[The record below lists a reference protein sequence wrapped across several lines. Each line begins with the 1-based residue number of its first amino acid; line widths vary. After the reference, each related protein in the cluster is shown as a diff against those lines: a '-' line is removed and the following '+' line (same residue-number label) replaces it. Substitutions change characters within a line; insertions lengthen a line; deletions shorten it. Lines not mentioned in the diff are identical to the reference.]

1 MTAFEGRWS
10 MTCSEN
16 GCEKMVLARGLCSQH
31 YKAWQREGKPAGR
44 ALKAKVARVCAV
56 PDCGTAAYA
65 KDHCEPHYRQ
75 LRRAGEVRSDRAPV
89 TCAANGCDRGAEARG
104 WCHGHYLRWVRTGD
118 VRAETPL
125 ARAPES
131 FCAVAGCT
139 GDHHARGY
147 CITHYQRLA
156 TSGTASP
163 EVPIRKV
170 DGTGFVHRG
179 YRIVPVAHEERWLVD
194 GQTPVPEHRLVM
206 ARALG
211 RPLRSDESV
220 HHRNGTRD
228 DNRLENLELW
238 SRFQPSGQRVEDKV
252 AWAVEILAAHAPYF
266 LAEISPTAADLDR
279 DAPAGHYYS

>member
-1 MTAFEGRWS
+1 

-16 GCEKMVLARGLCSQH
+16 GCEKMELARGLCGQH
-31 YKAWQREGKPAGR
+31 DKAWQGEGKPDGR
-44 ALKAKVARVCAV
+44 EPKAKPARVCAV
-56 PDCGTAAYA
+56 PDCGTAVYA
-65 KDHCEPHYRQ
+65 KDYCERHYRR
-75 LRRAGEVRSDRAPV
+75 LRRVGEMRPDWAPA
-89 TCAANGCDRGAEARG
+89 TCDARGCDRVAEARG
-104 WCHGHYLRWVRTGD
+104 WCHGHYLRWMRSGVVRP
-118 VRAETPL
+118 EIPL
-125 ARAPES
+125 EREPAS
-131 FCAVAGCT
+131 SCAVASCT
-139 GDHHARGY
+139 AEHHARGY
-147 CITHYQRLA
+147 CIAHYQRLA

-170 DGTGFVHRG
+170 AGTGFVHRG
-179 YRIVPVAHEERWLVD
+179 YRIVPVAQDERWLVD

-252 AWAVEILAAHAPYF
+252 AWAVEILAEHAPYF

-279 DAPAGHYYS
+279 DTAAGHYE